1 MNIVPSLSGI
11 MHYYDKL
18 KRHKMTKLS
27 GISDSIGRF
36 CAIINGIWHQP
47 GAHGFWFDLR
57 LSPSASFKIDLIK
70 AGVAQLMANFGVSAV
85 HKKFRYIRPIKT
97 IYI

>member
-1 MNIVPSLSGI
+1 MFYMNAAAS
-11 MHYYDKL
+11 
-18 KRHKMTKLS
+18 
-27 GISDSIGRF
+27 
-36 CAIINGIWHQP
+36 QP